1 MGYAELL
8 VHPSTSLSWAESKG
22 SGWTALVWTW
32 DPDPFVLSPVEAW

>member
-8 VHPSTSLSWAESKG
+8 VHPSIS